1 MLGGRRSAGADR
13 SEAQLPAAQHTRKA
27 EAVSKR
33 NGPAIFAQA
42 GPFFISSKLRRTAN
56 QVTAQQAVARPTQP
70 KLRATDSRY
79 CGSLTRSSAGSGHY
93 SENSLLSVDS
103 RAPFSDM
110 GVLLKE
116 HRGHRVFC
124 YSGNGRGDAASAPR
138 PFSRGERACR
148 AGTRTGGLPRLV
160 QRPQIAGPS
169 MRAISVDRISS
180 KNTGAKQT
188 QDYCGALN
196 EGSGRR
202 KRGYQ
207 NGVSSEHD

>member
-13 SEAQLPAAQHTRKA
+13 SEAQLPAAQRTRKA

-56 QVTAQQAVARPTQP
+56 QVTALQAVARPTQP

-79 CGSLTRSSAGSGHY
+79 CGSLTRSSAGSGLY

-116 HRGHRVFC
+116 HRGIQAPSFLLFREWPW
-124 YSGNGRGDAASAPR
+124 GRCIRSAAFFVGREP
-138 PFSRGERACR
+138 
-148 AGTRTGGLPRLV
+148 
-160 QRPQIAGPS
+160 AGPERVPS
-169 MRAISVDRISS
+169 
-180 KNTGAKQT
+180 
-188 QDYCGALN
+188 
-196 EGSGRR
+196 
-202 KRGYQ
+202 
-207 NGVSSEHD
+207 

>member
-13 SEAQLPAAQHTRKA
+13 SEAQLPAAQRTRKA

-56 QVTAQQAVARPTQP
+56 QVTALQAVARPTQP

-79 CGSLTRSSAGSGHY
+79 CGSLTRSPAGSGLY
-93 SENSLLSVDS
+93 SGNSLLSVDS
-103 RAPFSDM
+103 RAPFSDT

-116 HRGHRVFC
+116 HRGFKHRVFC

-138 PFSRGERACR
+138 PFSWER
-148 AGTRTGGLPRLV
+148 P
-160 QRPQIAGPS
+160 AGPERVPAAFLDS
-169 MRAISVDRISS
+169 
-180 KNTGAKQT
+180 
-188 QDYCGALN
+188 C
-196 EGSGRR
+196 
-202 KRGYQ
+202 RGPKSLAPQ
-207 NGVSSEHD
+207 CAR